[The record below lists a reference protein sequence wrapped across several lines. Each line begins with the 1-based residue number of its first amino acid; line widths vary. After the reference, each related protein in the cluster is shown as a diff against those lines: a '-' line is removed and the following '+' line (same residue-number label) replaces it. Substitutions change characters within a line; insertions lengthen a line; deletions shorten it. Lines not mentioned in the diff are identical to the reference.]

1 MSARSARKI
10 PDTPLARIFANTV
23 WLLGGKGFGAV
34 CSIAYLAILTR
45 TLGLKDFGHF
55 ALIFSTGQALIAIA
69 GFQTWRVVVRYGARH
84 VHDKA
89 WDKFGR
95 LGMLAGLLDVAGA
108 VLGCAIAGIIFFGFA
123 HMLDLN
129 PAYVETAFLF
139 ACAALWALV
148 SAPTGIVR
156 ALGRFD
162 VAVYVEAIVPVS
174 RLLAALLIWWT
185 GPSVGRFLLA
195 WALIDIAEAA
205 AYWFAARRLCPEAV
219 RLSHLRDWR
228 TAIAENDGV
237 GRFFLVTYAA
247 ATLDGLVRQ
256 GPLLAVGAL
265 VGTRAAG
272 VYRLAS
278 QLAQALSKLS
288 TMLTRAVY
296 AEIARAHV
304 TQGTREFRKL
314 ALNTSLIATLSG
326 AVVVGVV
333 LAIGGKALTLIGGEA
348 FEGGAAVLI
357 PLAIAASFDLAN
369 VAFEPVLHSSGH
381 AGRALASRLLGAA
394 ALGLAII
401 AFYVHGAEGIA
412 WAVSLGSAIVYVTM
426 GLAVL
431 HSLRRVDRGEEPVHA
446 PAHDLEFE
454 SPDSPPRPPRGD

>member
-1 MSARSARKI
+1 MFARSARKL
-10 PDTPLARIFANTV
+10 PDTPLARIFANTG

-34 CSIAYLAILTR
+34 CSIVYLAILTR

-55 ALIFSTGQALIAIA
+55 ALIFSTGQALIAVA
-69 GFQTWRVVVRYGARH
+69 GFQTWRVVVRYGAQH

-89 WDKFGR
+89 WEKFGR
-95 LGMLAGLLDVAGA
+95 LGMLSGMLDAAGA
-108 VLGCAIAGIIFFGFA
+108 VFGCVIAGVIFYGFA

-162 VAVYVEAIVPVS
+162 VAVYVEAIVPIS
-174 RLLAALLIWWT
+174 RMLAALLIWWT

-195 WALIDIAEAA
+195 WALIDLAEAA
-205 AYWFAARRLCPEAV
+205 AYWIAARRLCPEAV
-219 RLSHLRDWR
+219 RLRHLRDWR
-228 TAIAENDGV
+228 MAIAENPGV
-237 GRFFLVTYAA
+237 GRFFMVTYAA
-247 ATLDGLVRQ
+247 ASLDALVRH

-265 VGTRAAG
+265 IGTKAAG
-272 VYRLAS
+272 IYRLAS

-288 TMLTRAVY
+288 TTLTRVVY
-296 AEIARAHV
+296 AEIARARV

-314 ALNTSLIATLSG
+314 ALKTSMIAGLSG
-326 AVVVGVV
+326 TAVVVIALVAGRQV
-333 LAIGGKALTLIGGEA
+333 LALIGGEA
-348 FEGGAAVLI
+348 FEGGAMVLI
-357 PLAIAASFDLAN
+357 PLAIAASFELAN

-381 AGRALASRLLGAA
+381 AGRALVSRLVGVA
-394 ALGLAII
+394 ALTIAI
-401 AFYVHGAEGIA
+401 FVLQDHGAEGIA
-412 WAVSLGSAIVYVTM
+412 WAVAIGSAIVYVSM

-431 HSLRRVDRGEEPVHA
+431 VSLRRVDQGTEPA
-446 PAHDLEFE
+446 LLMAANLEFE
-454 SPDSPPRPPRGD
+454 AHKAKLPGD